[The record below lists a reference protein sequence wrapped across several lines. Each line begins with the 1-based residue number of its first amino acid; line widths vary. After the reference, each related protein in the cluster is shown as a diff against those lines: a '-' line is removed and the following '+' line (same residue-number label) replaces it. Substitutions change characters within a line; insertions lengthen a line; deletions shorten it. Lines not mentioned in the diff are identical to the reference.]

1 MTHRPFRGFLD
12 PYSRKHW
19 AVPLKYS
26 DEQVF
31 FGRCFH
37 DRRVFL
43 SCGGASPSVLA
54 SFLGL
59 MQPLPGAARLGG
71 GVGLQ
76 QARYSKELFKAAGS
90 SPLLFTALPGGS
102 CHRHAPT
109 GATGTQQP
117 SAPTQRRGGGSLCT
131 LLAGG
136 PAAPKAGPI
145 RQQWTLDSPPLP
157 AHAPVHSPSQ

>member
-1 MTHRPFRGFLD
+1 MQPRCRPSRASLLMTHHPFRGFLD

-19 AVPLKYS
+19 AVPLRYS
-26 DEQVF
+26 NEQVF

-37 DRRVFL
+37 DWRVFL

-71 GVGLQ
+71 VGLQ

-90 SPLLFTALPGGS
+90 SPLLFTALLGGS

-131 LLAGG
+131 PQPSRRSCCSQGRADK
-136 PAAPKAGPI
+136 AAVDPG
-145 RQQWTLDSPPLP
+145 
-157 AHAPVHSPSQ
+157 

>member
-1 MTHRPFRGFLD
+1 MTHHPFRGFLD

-37 DRRVFL
+37 DLRVFL

-71 GVGLQ
+71 GGGASASEIQ
-76 QARYSKELFKAAGS
+76 Q
-90 SPLLFTALPGGS
+90 
-102 CHRHAPT
+102 
-109 GATGTQQP
+109 GA
-117 SAPTQRRGGGSLCT
+117 
-131 LLAGG
+131 
-136 PAAPKAGPI
+136 I
-145 RQQWTLDSPPLP
+145 
-157 AHAPVHSPSQ
+157 

>member
-1 MTHRPFRGFLD
+1 M
-12 PYSRKHW
+12 
-19 AVPLKYS
+19 PLRYS

-117 SAPTQRRGGGSLCT
+117 SHPHRDVGEGLSAPPQPSRGSCYSQGR
-131 LLAGG
+131 AD
-136 PAAPKAGPI
+136 

-157 AHAPVHSPSQ
+157 ADAPVHSPSQ